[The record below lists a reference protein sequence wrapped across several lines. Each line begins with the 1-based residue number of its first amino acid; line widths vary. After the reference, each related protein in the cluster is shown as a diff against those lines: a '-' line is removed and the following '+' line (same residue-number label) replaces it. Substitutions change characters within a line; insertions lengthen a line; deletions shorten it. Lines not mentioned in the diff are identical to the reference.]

1 MKEKIKG
8 WLRILDAVYRGHR
21 TLDVYLDETE
31 GFLIKDNGK
40 RVHQSSSLADCWLFI
55 ARRYYKYGYDFDVMG
70 CPGDLW
76 AKSMFRSRR
85 LNPKDYLFGGVR

>member
-1 MKEKIKG
+1 MKEKIKVC
-8 WLRILDAVYRGHR
+8 LRILDAVYRGHR

-40 RVHQSSSLADCWLFI
+40 QVFRSSSLAGCWSFI
-55 ARRYYKYGYDFDVMG
+55 AGRYYKYGYDFDVMG
-70 CPGDLW
+70 YPGDLW
-76 AKSMFRSRR
+76 IKSMFRSKR